1 MRKSALWL
9 VASLSIATTACVRT
23 HTNEA
28 TGKVDVDIES
38 PTKRG
43 ENWKGE
49 LKGQGMYTSVR
60 GTTSA
65 AYADGKTS
73 VTVRLE
79 NAAPGATFTWD
90 VREGKCGS
98 NGPVVGDR
106 STYTTLNVESDGK
119 AGTTVT
125 LMARLDEAKNYAVT
139 VYGSG
144 SQTIIACG
152 DLDD

>member
-28 TGKVDVDIES
+28 TGKVDVDVEL
-38 PTKRG
+38 PTKKG

-49 LKGQGMYTSVR
+49 LKGQGMYTSIR
-60 GTTSA
+60 GTSYA
-65 AYADGKTS
+65 AYKEGKTD
-73 VTVRLE
+73 VTVRIE
-79 NAAPGATFTWD
+79 NATPGATFTWD
-90 VREGKCGS
+90 LREGKCGA

-106 STYTTLNVESDGK
+106 SAYTNLNVQSDGK
-119 AGTTVT
+119 AGTTIT
-125 LMARLDEAKNYAVT
+125 LLAPMDEAKDYSVT

-144 SQTIIACG
+144 TQTIIACG
-152 DLDD
+152 DIDD